1 MMQIAAGAQN
11 ISVSG
16 NVTDASTGEPVPFAS
31 VHLEGTM
38 IGTSTDHEGHY
49 HIEVPHDG
57 FLIFSSIGYMSSK
70 VPGSSAICD
79 DYRLFNI
86 FSIRDERYIMDS
98 A

>member
-1 MMQIAAGAQN
+1 MVNEIIKEMRQFIVMLALMLPLAAGAQN

-49 HIEVPHDG
+49 HIEV
-57 FLIFSSIGYMSSK
+57 K
-70 VPGSSAICD
+70 VSASGNTKYKPYSEIAEID
-79 DYRLFNI
+79 VIVR
-86 FSIRDERYIMDS
+86 
-98 A
+98 